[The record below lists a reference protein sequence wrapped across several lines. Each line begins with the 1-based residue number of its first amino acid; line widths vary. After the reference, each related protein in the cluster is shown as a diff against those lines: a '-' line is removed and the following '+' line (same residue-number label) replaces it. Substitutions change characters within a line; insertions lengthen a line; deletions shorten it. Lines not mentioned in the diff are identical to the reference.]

1 MDACAF
7 SEVVEIAV
15 GATGMDRVPE
25 EQRPRLLSDRGSALI
40 SNDFSRYLEA
50 KGLGHILASPYRPQ
64 TNGKIERFHR
74 SCKECVNLSVWETPE
89 QLEREDSRFCGT
101 P

>member
-64 TNGKIERFHR
+64 TNGKIERFHLLQGV
-74 SCKECVNLSVWETPE
+74 C
-89 QLEREDSRFCGT
+89 
-101 P
+101 